1 MSEEEHKQRHKKC
14 MKEYRKSWCNSVKEL
29 KRVDVVAVYNLIKD
43 EVERFSD
50 AQVYTDD
57 DDSEEDRVIGLR

>member
-1 MSEEEHKQRHKKC
+1 M
-14 MKEYRKSWCNSVKEL
+14 
-29 KRVDVVAVYNLIKD
+29 KRVDVLAVSNLIKD